1 MNRDKC
7 ILIFLYLF
15 LAQSIYILYK
25 YGNIP
30 IPYILIIGFPMVK
43 ALFDYRVCSL
53 AYAECKIRCYKK
65 GSVISLVNKF
75 LDPMVDLRYSNH
87 IYPLFIISF
96 IILYI
101 SIVRYLK
108 TYVFKL

>member
-25 YGNIP
+25 YDNIP

-53 AYAECKIRCYKK
+53 AYVECKIRDIKRED
-65 GSVISLVNKF
+65 SLVNKF

>member
-25 YGNIP
+25 YDNIP

-43 ALFDYRVCSL
+43 ALFDYRVCSM
-53 AYAECKIRCYKK
+53 AYLECKMRDIKRED
-65 GSVISLVNKF
+65 SLVNKF

-96 IILYI
+96 TILYI
-101 SIVRYLK
+101 SIVIYLK

>member
-1 MNRDKC
+1 MERHQF

-25 YGNIP
+25 YENMP
-30 IPYILIIGFPMVK
+30 IIYIIIIGFPMVK
-43 ALFDYRVCSL
+43 ALFDYRVCSM
-53 AYAECKIRCYKK
+53 AYAECKIRGIKRED
-65 GSVISLVNKF
+65 SLVNMF
-75 LDPMVDLRYSNH
+75 LDPMVDLRYSDH

-96 IILYI
+96 SILYI

-108 TYVFKL
+108 TYIIKL

>member
-1 MNRDKC
+1 
-7 ILIFLYLF
+7 
-15 LAQSIYILYK
+15 
-25 YGNIP
+25 
-30 IPYILIIGFPMVK
+30 MVK

-53 AYAECKIRCYKK
+53 AYAECKMRDIKRED
-65 GSVISLVNKF
+65 SLVNKF

>member
-25 YGNIP
+25 YDNIP

-43 ALFDYRVCSL
+43 ALFDYRVCSM
-53 AYAECKIRCYKK
+53 AYLECKVRDIKRED
-65 GSVISLVNKF
+65 SLVNKF
-75 LDPMVDLRYSNH
+75 LDPIVDLRYSNH

-96 IILYI
+96 TILYI

>member
-25 YGNIP
+25 YDNIP

-43 ALFDYRVCSL
+43 ALFDYRVCSM
-53 AYAECKIRCYKK
+53 AYLECKMRDIKRED
-65 GSVISLVNKF
+65 SLVNKF

-96 IILYI
+96 TILYI

>member
-25 YGNIP
+25 YDNIP

-53 AYAECKIRCYKK
+53 AYAECKMRDIKRED
-65 GSVISLVNKF
+65 SLVNKF

-96 IILYI
+96 TILYI
-101 SIVRYLK
+101 SIVKYLK
-108 TYVFKL
+108 TYIIKV

>member
-25 YGNIP
+25 YDNIP

-53 AYAECKIRCYKK
+53 AYAECKIRDIKRED
-65 GSVISLVNKF
+65 SLVNKF

-108 TYVFKL
+108 TYVFKI

>member
-25 YGNIP
+25 YDNIP

-43 ALFDYRVCSL
+43 ALFDYRVCSM
-53 AYAECKIRCYKK
+53 AYLE
-65 GSVISLVNKF
+65 
-75 LDPMVDLRYSNH
+75 
-87 IYPLFIISF
+87 
-96 IILYI
+96 
-101 SIVRYLK
+101 
-108 TYVFKL
+108 

>member
-1 MNRDKC
+1 MDRHKF

-15 LAQSIYILYK
+15 LIQSIFIIYK

-30 IPYILIIGFPMVK
+30 IIYILIIGFPMIK
-43 ALFDYRVCSL
+43 ALFDYRVCSV
-53 AYAECKIRCYKK
+53 AYAECKMRGVSREK
-65 GSVISLVNKF
+65 SFVNKF

-96 IILYI
+96 VILYI
-101 SIVRYLK
+101 SIINYLK
-108 TYVFKL
+108 TYIINV

>member
-1 MNRDKC
+1 MNRDKY

-25 YGNIP
+25 YDNIP

-43 ALFDYRVCSL
+43 ALFDYRVCSM
-53 AYAECKIRCYKK
+53 AYLECKMRDIKRED
-65 GSVISLVNKF
+65 SLVNKF

-96 IILYI
+96 TILYI

>member
-25 YGNIP
+25 YDNIP

-43 ALFDYRVCSL
+43 ALFDYRVCSM
-53 AYAECKIRCYKK
+53 AYLECKVRDIKRED
-65 GSVISLVNKF
+65 SLVNKF

-96 IILYI
+96 TILYI

>member
-25 YGNIP
+25 YDNIP

-53 AYAECKIRCYKK
+53 AYAECKMRDIKRED
-65 GSVISLVNKF
+65 SLVNKF
-75 LDPMVDLRYSNH
+75 LDPMVYLRYSNH

>member
-25 YGNIP
+25 YDNIP

-53 AYAECKIRCYKK
+53 AYAECKMRDIKRED
-65 GSVISLVNKF
+65 SLVNKF

-96 IILYI
+96 VILYI
-101 SIVRYLK
+101 SIINYLK
-108 TYVFKL
+108 TYIINV

>member
-25 YGNIP
+25 YDNIP

-53 AYAECKIRCYKK
+53 AYAECKMRDIKRED
-65 GSVISLVNKF
+65 SLVNKF

>member
-25 YGNIP
+25 YDNIP

-43 ALFDYRVCSL
+43 ALFDYRVCSM
-53 AYAECKIRCYKK
+53 AYLECKMRDIKRED
-65 GSVISLVNKF
+65 SLVNKF

-96 IILYI
+96 TIL
-101 SIVRYLK
+101 
-108 TYVFKL
+108 

>member
-25 YGNIP
+25 YDNIP

-43 ALFDYRVCSL
+43 ALFDYRVCSM
-53 AYAECKIRCYKK
+53 AYLECKARDIKRED
-65 GSVISLVNKF
+65 SLVNKF

-96 IILYI
+96 TILYI

>member
-25 YGNIP
+25 YDNIP
-30 IPYILIIGFPMVK
+30 IPYILIISFPMVK
-43 ALFDYRVCSL
+43 ALFDYRVCSM
-53 AYAECKIRCYKK
+53 AYLECKVRDIKRED
-65 GSVISLVNKF
+65 SLVNKF
-75 LDPMVDLRYSNH
+75 LDPIVDLRYSNH

-96 IILYI
+96 TILYI